1 MNSFSLVHPEQRTGC
16 LYQYCWYGEPLLLS
30 AVAHIWDSL
39 AEPRELR
46 CALSA
51 RPAAPVAALVNML
64 NQMLCA
70 RRTGCG
76 TSPFLR
82 EIAQFRPQR
91 ICPALVQYNPR

>member
-1 MNSFSLVHPEQRTGC
+1 L
-16 LYQYCWYGEPLLLS
+16 YGEPLLLS

-46 CALSA
+46 CTLSA

-76 TSPFLR
+76 TSPFF
-82 EIAQFRPQR
+82 AGN
-91 ICPALVQYNPR
+91 CPISTSADLPGPSSV